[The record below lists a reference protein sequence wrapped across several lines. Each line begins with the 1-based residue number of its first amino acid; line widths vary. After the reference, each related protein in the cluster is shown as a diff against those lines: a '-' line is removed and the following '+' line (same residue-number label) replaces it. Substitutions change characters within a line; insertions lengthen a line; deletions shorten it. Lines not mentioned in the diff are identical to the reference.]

1 MQKKEQ
7 QLIKNTAIIAV
18 GKICTQFVSFFL
30 LPLYTALLSTEDYGT
45 VDILNTYIGLLIP
58 IFFFQSDQAIFR
70 FLIDVRNDIEGQK
83 KYITNC
89 LASTGLQVAVFIVF
103 YVIVNPFLHESYK
116 IFLATNVV
124 FSMASNLILQISRGQ
139 GDNLSY
145 SIGSLISGA
154 GTVIFNVFFI
164 AVMKMGAIG
173 LLLATLIGNVL
184 CILYISFRI
193 KLPSK
198 IDIRLLNKDVV
209 KTLWKYSLPLV
220 PNQLSWWIVN
230 TSDRVI
236 INWIIGVGA
245 NGIYSVANKFPGVCI
260 TFFNIFNLS
269 WAESTSVHINE
280 KDKGEFFSKVFNS
293 TLKLFIAL
301 TLGVISFMPFFFKLL
316 ITGEGYADAYYQI
329 PILMISTIFNI
340 VVALLGS
347 IYVALKKTK
356 EIAKTSIFAA
366 VINIL
371 VNVIL
376 IKHIGLYAASIST
389 VISYLAMSVY
399 RYIDVQ
405 RYVEVRIEW
414 KMVVVST
421 LFIFIVVSIYYY
433 RNLYLCVIGALLSVV
448 YALVYNQ
455 ALIKSGFEMI
465 KKKIIG

>member
-1 MQKKEQ
+1 
-7 QLIKNTAIIAV
+7 
-18 GKICTQFVSFFL
+18 
-30 LPLYTALLSTEDYGT
+30 
-45 VDILNTYIGLLIP
+45 
-58 IFFFQSDQAIFR
+58 
-70 FLIDVRNDIEGQK
+70 
-83 KYITNC
+83 
-89 LASTGLQVAVFIVF
+89 
-103 YVIVNPFLHESYK
+103 
-116 IFLATNVV
+116 
-124 FSMASNLILQISRGQ
+124 
-139 GDNLSY
+139 
-145 SIGSLISGA
+145 
-154 GTVIFNVFFI
+154 
-164 AVMKMGAIG
+164 
-173 LLLATLIGNVL
+173 
-184 CILYISFRI
+184 
-193 KLPSK
+193 
-198 IDIRLLNKDVV
+198 
-209 KTLWKYSLPLV
+209 
-220 PNQLSWWIVN
+220 
-230 TSDRVI
+230 
-236 INWIIGVGA
+236 
-245 NGIYSVANKFPGVCI
+245 
-260 TFFNIFNLS
+260 
-269 WAESTSVHINE
+269 
-280 KDKGEFFSKVFNS
+280 
-293 TLKLFIAL
+293 
-301 TLGVISFMPFFFKLL
+301 
-316 ITGEGYADAYYQI
+316 
-329 PILMISTIFNI
+329 MISTIFNI